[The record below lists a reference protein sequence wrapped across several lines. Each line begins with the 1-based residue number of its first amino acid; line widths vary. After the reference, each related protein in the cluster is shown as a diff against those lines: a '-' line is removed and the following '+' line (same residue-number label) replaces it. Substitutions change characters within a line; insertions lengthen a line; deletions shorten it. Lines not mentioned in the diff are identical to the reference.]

1 MLICAINRTIN
12 GFKIKMKIIIKQ
24 QASAYLKKI
33 MEFGALLSIY
43 VHVEYNTLRF
53 DEGISIN

>member
-1 MLICAINRTIN
+1 
-12 GFKIKMKIIIKQ
+12 MKIIIKQ
-24 QASAYLKKI
+24 QASAYLKKKI
-33 MEFGALLSIY
+33 MEFGALLSIC